1 MSCSPGAHR
10 IQAPSRRASADK
22 KTGPA
27 KRAGSEFLID
37 GDALFSR
44 NGDGISG
51 LLISC
56 AAAFSG
62 RGDSLR
68 GGMKCFRNFFPYQS
82 GDPFVQLFSGRH
94 VLFLSL
100 FLLRQRTIAL
110 REPLPLLIYGFSGKS
125 STRGDFGRFQPG
137 NGGVPRKI
145 FHFFIAFLYS
155 RIAFCGIEYHNMIYE
170 IKQESR
176 F

>member
-1 MSCSPGAHR
+1 MVRGVLFTGGAPDSGTV
-10 IQAPSRRASADK
+10 APALRK
-22 KTGPA
+22 GPVPN
-27 KRAGSEFLID
+27 SLLM

-125 STRGDFGRFQPG
+125 STRDDFGRFLPG
-137 NGGVPRKI
+137 NGGVPWKI